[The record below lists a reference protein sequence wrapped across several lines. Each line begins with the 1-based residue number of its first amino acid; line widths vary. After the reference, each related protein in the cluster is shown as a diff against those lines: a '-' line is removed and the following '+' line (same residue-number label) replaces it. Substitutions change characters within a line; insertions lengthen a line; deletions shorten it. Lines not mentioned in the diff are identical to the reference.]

1 MKNVIGLTL
10 ALALVLSV
18 APVMAGES
26 FEAMESL
33 SSAVAAL
40 PDADLARVE
49 GQGAEVIQVCVDC
62 TNVAE
67 VEQEVEI
74 TQIIRGSGHSHDGHD
89 GHGSH
94 DGKGYGK
101 GHDGKGYGDG
111 HDGHDFKGNGNGG
124 VTIQSAQVEVESEI
138 IQLNN
143 AAFVRF

>member
-26 FEAMESL
+26 FEGMESL

-40 PDADLARVE
+40 PDADLAKVE
-49 GQGAEVIQVCVDC
+49 GQGADVIQVCVDC
-62 TNVAE
+62 TNVAK
-67 VEQEVEI
+67 VDQEVEI
-74 TQIIRGSGHSHDGHD
+74 TQVIRGCCDGKHDFKHDGK
-89 GHGSH
+89 H
-94 DGKGYGK
+94 DGKG
-101 GHDGKGYGDG
+101 
-111 HDGHDFKGNGNGG
+111 NGCRGG
-124 VTIQSAQVEVESEI
+124 ITIQSAQVEVESEI

>member
-1 MKNVIGLTL
+1 MKNLIGLTL

-26 FEAMESL
+26 FEGMESL

-40 PDADLARVE
+40 PDADLAKVE
-49 GQGAEVIQVCVDC
+49 GQGADVVQVCVDC

-74 TQIIRGSGHSHDGHD
+74 TQVIRGCGC
-89 GHGSH
+89 
-94 DGKGYGK
+94 DGK
-101 GHDGKGYGDG
+101 DGK
-111 HDGHDFKGNGNGG
+111 GNGG

-138 IQLNN
+138 VQSNN

>member
-1 MKNVIGLTL
+1 MKNLVGLTL

-26 FEAMESL
+26 FEGMDSL

-40 PDADLARVE
+40 PDADLAKIE
-49 GQGAEVIQVCVDC
+49 GQGAEVLQVCIDC

-74 TQIIRGSGHSHDGHD
+74 TQVIRGCC
-89 GHGSH
+89 
-94 DGKGYGK
+94 
-101 GHDGKGYGDG
+101 
-111 HDGHDFKGNGNGG
+111 GNGG
-124 VTIQSAQVEVESEI
+124 TTIQAAEVEVESEI
-138 IQLNN
+138 VQSNN

>member
-1 MKNVIGLTL
+1 MKNLIGLTL

-26 FEAMESL
+26 FEGMESL

-40 PDADLARVE
+40 PDADLAKVE
-49 GQGAEVIQVCVDC
+49 GQGHDVIQVCVDC

-74 TQIIRGSGHSHDGHD
+74 TQIIRGSGSGT
-89 GHGSH
+89 
-94 DGKGYGK
+94 
-101 GHDGKGYGDG
+101 
-111 HDGHDFKGNGNGG
+111 
-124 VTIQSAQVEVESEI
+124 TIQAAEVEVESEI
-138 IQLNN
+138 IQSNN